1 MEEVDKNGHSQ
12 YITEGTLRAS
22 HRAITDPPFETIALP
37 YHRNFAEDE
46 AVFSSEPVKLVF
58 DLHLTSN
65 IFDRGNR
72 IRVTITGADVD
83 NALTPLSP
91 PLRLAIY
98 HHANYLSYIT
108 LSIIPATTEKAE
120 VKLAPNIKAA
130 IP

>member
-1 MEEVDKNGHSQ
+1 MR
-12 YITEGTLRAS
+12 L
-22 HRAITDPPFETIALP
+22 
-37 YHRNFAEDE
+37 
-46 AVFSSEPVKLVF
+46 FSLVTQLKLVF

-72 IRVTITGADVD
+72 IRITITGADVD